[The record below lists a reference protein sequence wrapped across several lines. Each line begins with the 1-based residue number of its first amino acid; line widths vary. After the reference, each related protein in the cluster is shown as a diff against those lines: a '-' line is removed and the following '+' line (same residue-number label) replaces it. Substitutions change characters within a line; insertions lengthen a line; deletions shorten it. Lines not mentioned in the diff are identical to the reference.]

1 MFNLLVRIVAHLLSW
16 GFVIGMAGCVLVI
29 PITAYKLISVLF
41 QKDAPHELNPS
52 GEPAPLTAKSSPVTR
67 FL

>member
-1 MFNLLVRIVAHLLSW
+1 MFNLLVHIVAHPLTW

-29 PITAYKLISVLF
+29 PITAYKLISVVF

-52 GEPAPLTAKSSPVTR
+52 GAPAPLKVKV
-67 FL
+67 LQ